1 MDVWA
6 PMALVR
12 ADGASVCSA
21 VVLLQGVASVMEQNR
36 VLLGQRGEKLS
47 RLQEQTGDLAESA
60 ANFADMAKKLAEQE
74 RNKARWFG

>member
-1 MDVWA
+1 MWA
-6 PMALVR
+6 PVAFTVLTMQLCVLLWM
-12 ADGASVCSA
+12 
-21 VVLLQGVASVMEQNR
+21 LLQGVASVMEQNR